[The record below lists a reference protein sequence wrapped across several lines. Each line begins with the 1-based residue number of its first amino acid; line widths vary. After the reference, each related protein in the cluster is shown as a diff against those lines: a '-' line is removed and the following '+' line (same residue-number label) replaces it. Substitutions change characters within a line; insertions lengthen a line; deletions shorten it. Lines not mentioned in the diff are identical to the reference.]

1 MVIKMDAV
9 DIRILKLLQRNARST
24 ISDLSTGV
32 GMSMPAVSERLKKL
46 EASGIIKQY
55 CAILN
60 PQLLNKQLMALMFIS
75 LENPRFHDS
84 FADFVKQETEVQECY
99 SIAGDYDYS
108 LKVIT
113 ANTLSL
119 EQLLNK
125 IKTLPGIQKTKTIVV
140 LSTITD
146 RPSVTPD

>member
-1 MVIKMDAV
+1 MD
-9 DIRILKLLQRNARST
+9 DIDVKILKLLQKNARST
-24 ISDLSTGV
+24 ISDLSSAV

-46 EASGIIKQY
+46 ELSGIIRQY

-60 PQLLNKQLMALMFIS
+60 PQLLNKQLMALMFVS
-75 LENPRFHDS
+75 LEHPHFNDS
-84 FADFVKQETEVQECY
+84 FAEFVKQENEVHECY
-99 SIAGDYDYS
+99 YIAGDYDYS
-108 LKVIT
+108 LKIIT

-125 IKTLPGIQKTKTIVV
+125 IKTLPGIQKTKTTVV
-140 LSTITD
+140 LSTVAE